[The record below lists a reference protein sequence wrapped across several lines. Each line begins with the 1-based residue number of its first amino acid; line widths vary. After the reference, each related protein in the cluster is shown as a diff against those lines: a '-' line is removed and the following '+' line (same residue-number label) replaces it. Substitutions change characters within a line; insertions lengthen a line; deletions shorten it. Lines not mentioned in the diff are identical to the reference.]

1 MVSIKINSNNLP
13 QKIRFASV
21 LLVCIVYSILFF
33 GGNNFIDT
41 SSKIEQEKIDESVF
55 KLVNIQEYIPPVSKQ
70 VPEIK
75 QKEVQKKTE
84 TVVNNTLASEK
95 IIETENKVEEVVYL
109 PQNKISKVPVI
120 PAKKVL
126 SRIEYPSAAKK
137 QGIEGV
143 VYLELFIDEKGKIRK
158 IDVLKDPGHGFADA
172 AIKALYGIT
181 VVPAVINDKP
191 CAVRYRYPVRFSLK

>member
-1 MVSIKINSNNLP
+1 MIELKINTSTLP
-13 QKIRFASV
+13 QKIRFLCV
-21 LLVCIVYSILFF
+21 LLVCAAYSVLFF
-33 GGNNFIDT
+33 GGKSFVST
-41 SSKIEQEKIDESVF
+41 SSEIEQEEVDASLF

-70 VPEIK
+70 VPEVK
-75 QKEVQKKTE
+75 QKEPQEQTE

-95 IIETENKVEEVVYL
+95 IIETENKVEEIVYV

-120 PAKKVL
+120 PAKKIL

-158 IDVLKDPGHGFADA
+158 VEVLKDPGHGFAEA
-172 AIKALYGIT
+172 AVKALYGIT

-191 CAVRYRYPVRFSLK
+191 CAVRYRYPVRFSLR